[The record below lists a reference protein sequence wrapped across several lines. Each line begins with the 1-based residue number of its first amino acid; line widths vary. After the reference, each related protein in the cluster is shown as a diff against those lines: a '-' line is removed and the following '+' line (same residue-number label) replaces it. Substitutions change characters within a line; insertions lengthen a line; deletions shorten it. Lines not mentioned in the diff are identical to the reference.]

1 MKVILIQDIKS
12 LGKKGDIKEVSDGYA
27 RNYLLPKK
35 MAGVAT
41 PGAIA
46 KAQEEKDK
54 ERESQAENNKKL
66 QDLADSLKGKKISL
80 KTKEKK
86 GKLFG
91 SIGAKEIQK
100 ALALENI
107 DISEKNIIQEDP
119 IKKIGE
125 HKIRIRLANDIETDI
140 ILAVTGD
147 K

>member
-27 RNYLLPKK
+27 RNYLLPKNIAK
-35 MAGVAT
+35 VAT
-41 PGAIA
+41 PEAVSKI
-46 KAQEEKDK
+46 EKDREK
-54 ERESQAENNKKL
+54 EKENQAENDKRL
-66 QDLADSLKGKKISL
+66 QNLANDLKGKKISM
-80 KTKEKK
+80 KVKEKK

-91 SIGAKEIQK
+91 SIGPKEIQK

-107 DISEKNIIQEDP
+107 DVSEKNIIQKSP

-125 HKIRIRLANDIETDI
+125 HKVKISLANNTEADI
-140 ILAVTGD
+140 ILIVEGD